1 MNISSRFA
9 ICLILLS
16 SAIDA
21 GAVEPVTLE
30 NVKSP
35 GPNVLDEPTA
45 EFSLEKA
52 AHFLDSASLQWQKQR
67 KCFTCHTNFAYLYA
81 RPFLGSDSTAHRQVR
96 SFAEELVRVR
106 WKEKGPRWDAE
117 VVAAAASLAYNDALV
132 DGKLHDATK
141 HALDKMW
148 TLQRDDG
155 GWDWL
160 KCDWPP
166 MESDDH
172 YGATLAAIAVGIA
185 PEKYKETPAAIEGMK
200 KLKGY
205 LANTPSETLHHDLM
219 KLWASTFHQG
229 ILDDDA
235 KTKIIDQLFDLQLND
250 GGWAIASLGDW
261 SRQDDK
267 QQDKSNS
274 DGYGT
279 GFSVFALRTAGIS
292 ASDSRIEKGV
302 RWLKQNQRKSG
313 RWITRS
319 LTKDNKHFISHAGTA
334 FAVMAI
340 ASCDET
346 KNVSIFRARPGV
358 ELNSN

>member
-1 MNISSRFA
+1 MSCYSRSLGLA
-9 ICLILLS
+9 LLFTCV
-16 SAIDA
+16 
-21 GAVEPVTLE
+21 GTVNGMEPVTLE
-30 NVKSP
+30 NVQDP
-35 GPNVLDEPTA
+35 GANLLDEPVGS
-45 EFSLEKA
+45 FSLEKA
-52 AHFLDSASLQWQKQR
+52 THFLDAASLQWQKQR

-81 RPFLGSDSTAHRQVR
+81 RPSLGSDSTAHQQVR
-96 SFAEELVRVR
+96 SFAEQLVQVR
-106 WKEKGPRWDAE
+106 WKDKGPRWDAE
-117 VVAAAASLAYNDALV
+117 VVAAAAALAYNDSLN
-132 DGKLHDATK
+132 GENLHDATK
-141 HALDKMW
+141 TALDRMW

-185 PEKYKETPAAIEGMK
+185 PNNYKSSPAAVDGMR

-205 LANTPSETLHHDLM
+205 LDKTPSQTLHHDLM
-219 KLWASTFHQG
+219 KLWASTLHEG
-229 ILDDDA
+229 ILDEVG
-235 KTKIIDQLFDLQLND
+235 KTEIIHRLFDLQLPD

-261 SRQDDK
+261 NRKDDK
-267 QQDKSNS
+267 QQDKSSS

-279 GFSVFALRTAGIS
+279 GFSVFVLRTAGIPS
-292 ASDSRIEKGV
+292 EDPRIQKGIQ
-302 RWLKQNQRKSG
+302 WLKTNQRKSG

-340 ASCDET
+340 ASCDNLQT
-346 KNVSIFRARPGV
+346 AS
-358 ELNSN
+358 NSPSKH